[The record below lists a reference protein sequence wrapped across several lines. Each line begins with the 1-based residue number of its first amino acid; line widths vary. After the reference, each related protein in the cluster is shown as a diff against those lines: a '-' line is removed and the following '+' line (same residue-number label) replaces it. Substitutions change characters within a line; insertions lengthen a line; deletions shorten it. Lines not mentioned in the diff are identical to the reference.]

1 MRDRDLRPGFKNPG
15 VIAFMKEAVEKIV
28 SALADEKEAVE
39 VNDYEDGNTTVIE
52 VRVAESDMGRLIGRQ
67 GRTVKAIRSL
77 LFFAGQK
84 HRRRYNLQIL
94 ED

>member
-1 MRDRDLRPGFKNPG
+1 
-15 VIAFMKEAVEKIV
+15 MKEAIESIV
-28 SALADEKEAVE
+28 IALVDEKKAVE
-39 VNDYEDGNTTVIE
+39 VIDYEDGGATVIE

-84 HRRRYNLQIL
+84 HKRRYNLQIV

>member
-1 MRDRDLRPGFKNPG
+1 MRDTVQN
-15 VIAFMKEAVEKIV
+15 IV
-28 SALADEKEAVE
+28 VSMVDDKMAVE
-39 VNDYEDGNTTVIE
+39 VNDFEDGGTTVIE

-84 HRRRYNLQIL
+84 HKRRYNLQIL

>member
-1 MRDRDLRPGFKNPG
+1 
-15 VIAFMKEAVEKIV
+15 MKEAVEKIV
-28 SALADEKEAVE
+28 SRLVDEKEAVQVSGFSE
-39 VNDYEDGNTTVIE
+39 GNNSTIE
-52 VRVAESDMGRLIGRQ
+52 IRVAESDMGRLIGKK

-84 HRRRYNLQIL
+84 QRKRFNLQIV

>member
-1 MRDRDLRPGFKNPG
+1 
-15 VIAFMKEAVEKIV
+15 MKEAVEKIV
-28 SALADEKEAVE
+28 TELVDEKDAVE
-39 VNDYEDGNTTVIE
+39 VSEHSDGKHTTIE

-67 GRTVKAIRSL
+67 GRNVKAIRSL

-84 HRRRYNLQIL
+84 RKQRFSLQIL

>member
-1 MRDRDLRPGFKNPG
+1 
-15 VIAFMKEAVEKIV
+15 MKEAVEKIV
-28 SALADEKEAVE
+28 YALAGDKDAVE
-39 VNDYEDGNTTVIE
+39 ISESTDDKTTNIR

-77 LFFAGQK
+77 LYFAGQK
-84 HRRRYNLQIL
+84 HKRRFNLEIL